1 MRPFAGPPAL
11 VTDGKG
17 AYREAMLET
26 WGKVPE
32 YGGRGAPPKLPRPGE
47 DWYYVQIIKKR
58 KGRKLE
64 SVRIKIIY
72 GDPEEVKKKVGC
84 HTAYVERT
92 HLTCATDEWTARS
105 QDPFLFKGASFP

>member
-1 MRPFAGPPAL
+1 
-11 VTDGKG
+11 
-17 AYREAMLET
+17 MLET
-26 WGKVPE
+26 WGKVPA
-32 YGGRGAPPKLPRPGE
+32 YGGRGAPPKLPKPGE

-92 HLTCATDEWTARS
+92 HLTCAFHEWTPRS
-105 QDPFLFKGASFP
+105 QDPFLFKRASFP